1 LIISLANNPV
11 REGSGDLT
19 RAAPAARIAAM
30 VDWSAGEYERT
41 AAELE
46 PASRHVVAL
55 ASLVPGERV
64 LDLACGTGNA
74 ALLAAAAGARVTG
87 LDPAPRLLEVA
98 RARAAAAGA
107 DAEFVAGDAL
117 ALPFDDGAFDAVVSV
132 FGVIFAPDPARA
144 VEEIL
149 RVLAPGGRALL
160 AVWRPEGPVHEEV
173 GVLARGIAEAGGP
186 SRPPFAWHDADAVRA
201 LPAAG
206 GATVEAE
213 DGQLTVERASPEAY
227 FAEGETYHP
236 MSIAGRPILE
246 RAGTYPRLREEALG
260 TLRAGNEDPDGFRI
274 TSPYRVLRLT
284 RPA

>member
-1 LIISLANNPV
+1 
-11 REGSGDLT
+11 
-19 RAAPAARIAAM
+19 M

-46 PASRHVVAL
+46 PAARHVVAL
-55 ASLVPGERV
+55 AALLPGDGV

-87 LDPAPRLLEVA
+87 LDGARRLIEVA
-98 RARAAAAGA
+98 HGRAAAAGV
-107 DAEFVAGDAL
+107 DAKFVVGDAL
-117 ALPFDDGAFDAVVSV
+117 DLPFDDGSFEVVVSV

-149 RVLAPGGRALL
+149 RVLVPGGRALL

-186 SRPPFAWHDADAVRA
+186 SRPPFAWHDPDAVRA
-201 LPAAG
+201 LPALD
-206 GATVEAE
+206 GARVDAE
-213 DGQLTVERASPEAY
+213 DAELTIERSSPEAY
-227 FAEGETYHP
+227 FAEGEAYHP

-246 RAGTYPRLREEALG
+246 RAGTYPRLREEALD
-260 TLRAGNEDPDGFRI
+260 TLRAGNQDPDGFRI

-284 RPA
+284 RAG